1 MQESTSLLPIVSTYT
16 VQSPMKS
23 KYYENATKLNTKTEN
38 TKIIEKHKNHKK
50 HKKTKKTFF
59 AQGAL
64 A

>member
-1 MQESTSLLPIVSTYT
+1 
-16 VQSPMKS
+16 MKS

>member
-1 MQESTSLLPIVSTYT
+1 
-16 VQSPMKS
+16 MKS
-23 KYYENATKLNTKTEN
+23 KYYEIATKLNTKTEN
-38 TKIIEKHKNHKK
+38 TKTIEKHKKHKNHK